1 MIPDNFNE
9 LSIDDKIKCLLV
21 SHGVYET
28 LVIDH
33 EEDKPMVLMALQQPD
48 VESVKIDEENG
59 LVIMYSGDTWSN
71 NE

>member
-1 MIPDNFNE
+1 MNQENFDD
-9 LSIDDKIKCLLV
+9 LSYDDKIKSLLLR
-21 SHGVYET
+21 HGVYET

-48 VESVKIDEENG
+48 IESIKIDEEGG